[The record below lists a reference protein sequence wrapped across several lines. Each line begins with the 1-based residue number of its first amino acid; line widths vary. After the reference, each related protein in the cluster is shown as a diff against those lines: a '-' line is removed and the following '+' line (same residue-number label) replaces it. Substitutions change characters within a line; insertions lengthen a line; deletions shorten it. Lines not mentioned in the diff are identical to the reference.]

1 MLESGFEPTEEKLQ
15 KFKNLLPGLRD
26 NMFDFSESIDK
37 IPEYS
42 KSMTKPRVHF
52 LGTKAQSLGLTGDS
66 NNRKIAIEIEEKL
79 AEHGDDRRHHRR
91 HSVLLA
97 ELLLDD
103 GAQIEAAQTL
113 LERLLA
119 KVPEDEAELLKDSYF
134 LAAML
139 KTCALINCD
148 ESVWNKKPLQF
159 AIYLTTTI
167 HLKGLLIGVRDGPF
181 RLVNPNQIWR

>member
-1 MLESGFEPTEEKLQ
+1 S
-15 KFKNLLPGLRD
+15 
-26 NMFDFSESIDK
+26 

-42 KSMTKPRVHF
+42 KSMTNPQIHF

-66 NNRKIAIEIEEKL
+66 TNRKIAIEIEEKL

-148 ESVWNKKPLQF
+148 ESVWNKKTATVRNLLDDDHPSQRIAYWCARWAIQIGKSESDLAIKCFQHLIELTEVPL
-159 AIYLTTTI
+159 
-167 HLKGLLIGVRDGPF
+167 
-181 RLVNPNQIWR
+181 